1 MSESVC
7 VGNDCGKGIVH
18 IWKIPNKNERLSG
31 GDKATSVNYVSP
43 KTGGGRKHRALLYD

>member
-31 GDKATSVNYVSP
+31 GDKATSVKLRITQN
-43 KTGGGRKHRALLYD
+43 GWRAQTSSVTL